1 MSSKKEEGTDL
12 ATQIPAVDI
21 ALSPRQWLSERQTVT
36 VTALLDAARESLRE
50 VGFDR
55 LTLRDVARRAGVT
68 HTTAYTYF
76 TSKEHVV
83 AELHLQLIRALPTP
97 EYDPFASAGTRLGD
111 ALRGASELYSAD
123 PMLSAAVLASMV
135 TSGPDIERIRDAVGA
150 DIARRIGIAL
160 GPDVDP
166 RIRDG
171 IILCYSGAT
180 LQAGLGYSTFADVV
194 TQMTEIADLWTSSK
208 GQ

>member
-1 MSSKKEEGTDL
+1 M
-12 ATQIPAVDI
+12 ATTAPAVDNVE
-21 ALSPRQWLSERQTVT
+21 LSPRQWLTERQTVT
-36 VTALLDAARESLRE
+36 VNALLDAALESLRE

-83 AELHLQLIRALPTP
+83 AELHLRLIGQLPTP
-97 EYDPFASAGTRLGD
+97 EFDPAASAGTRLGN

-123 PMLSAAVLASMV
+123 PMLSGAVLSSLVA
-135 TSGPDIERIRDAVGA
+135 SGPDIGRIRNAVGA
-150 DIARRIGIAL
+150 EIARRIDVAL
-160 GPDVDP
+160 GPDADP

-171 IILCYSGAT
+171 IVLCYSGAM

-194 TQMTEIADLWTSSK
+194 TQMTEIADLWTSPK
-208 GQ
+208 EHQP